1 MNVYSELLDLL
12 VREPE
17 TAPAGLF
24 GTLTAVSP
32 LTVTVRGTAV
42 TKGLYYP
49 RGTVYHPEDIGRE
62 LAVLPCEEGF
72 VLLFF
77 VEGGSGT

>member
-12 VREPE
+12 AREPE
-17 TAPAGLF
+17 SVPLGLF
-24 GTLTAVSP
+24 GTLTSVSP

-42 TKGLYYP
+42 SKGLFDP
-49 RGTVYHPEDIGRE
+49 AGTVYRWEDIGRE

-77 VEGGSGT
+77 VEGGGA

>member
-17 TAPAGLF
+17 AAPSGLF
-24 GTLTAVSP
+24 GVLSSVSP
-32 LTVTVRGTAV
+32 LTVTIRGTAV

-49 RGTVYHPEDIGRE
+49 KGTVYRQEDVGRE

-77 VEGGSGT
+77 VEGGGS